1 MGERAEWERKRK
13 EKEAQIKAEN
23 EKKREE
29 EKKKAEEDAIKK
41 AEEDK
46 IAAEKEAKR
55 KEEEAKVL
63 KQQQAT
69 LNILRVLQKLSAAR
83 PENLDEILKEL
94 DEVTEK
100 ELGETGDQEET
111 LKKESERVREYAKTN
126 CEKIAK

>member
-1 MGERAEWERKRK
+1 MGEEERKRK
-13 EKEAQIKAEN
+13 EKAAQIKAEN

-29 EKKKAEEDAIKK
+29 ERIKAEEDAAKK

-55 KEEEAKVL
+55 KEEEAKVM

-69 LNILRVLQKLSAAR
+69 LNILRVLQKLSNAR
-83 PENLDEILKEL
+83 PETLDEILKEL

-100 ELGETGDQEET
+100 DISETGDQEEV

-126 CEKIAK
+126 CERLP